1 MDEEIAQRYLWLI
14 DQVASHDQAYYLEDN
29 PIVSDAQYDELVNE
43 IKEIENRF
51 PHSINPRSPTQKV
64 GGYSNKVF
72 SPVTHGTPML
82 SLNNALTE
90 PELINFDKRCKEAL
104 GLHDIEYS
112 CELKFDGLAISL
124 LYENGFLVRAA
135 TRGDGSVGE
144 YVTDN
149 VKTISAIPHQLKGTN
164 IPQRIEVRGEVFMT
178 HEDFRLL
185 NEEQKK
191 NGLRE
196 FANPRNAAA
205 GSLRQLDPKITA
217 QRSLS
222 FFTYGLGE
230 LLPSS
235 WLPSK
240 HSDLIQQFIQIG
252 LPVCEH
258 RCTAL
263 GINELLVFFQSI
275 LNSRDNLLFDI
286 DGVVYKVNSYEDQ
299 QKLGFVSRAPKFAI
313 AHKFPPQEA
322 YTKVLAIEVQ
332 VGRTGAI
339 TPVARLEPVNVGGV
353 TVTNA
358 TLHNEDEVLRK
369 DVRVGDIVVVRRA
382 GDVIPEV
389 LMALKDK
396 RIDDLPVF
404 QMPQNCP
411 ICQSQIEKLPGEV
424 IARCTGGLFCNAQKL
439 QSIIHFAHRR
449 AMNIDGLG
457 EKIVE
462 QLVNENLIRNPADLY
477 KLGFSSLLGLQR
489 MGDKLASNLLES
501 IENSKNT
508 TLARLIFALGIRHVG
523 EATAKDLAY
532 HFGSMDAFM
541 AATEDQLLKVHD
553 VGPVIVQSIHNFMS
567 QPHNREVIEQLMA
580 CGINPQEVKR
590 EEAQESLFKNKTVVL
605 TGTLPSLTR
614 DQAKEILEKV
624 GARVAGSVSKKTDF
638 LLAGADA
645 GSKLEKANEL
655 GVRVINEQELMNL
668 LNQA

>member
-144 YVTDN
+144 NVTDN

-275 LNSRDNLLFDI
+275 LNSRDNLPFDI
-286 DGVVYKVNSYEDQ
+286 DGVVYKVNSYQDQ

-541 AATEDQLLKVHD
+541 AAAEDELLKVHD

-590 EEAQESLFKNKTVVL
+590 EEVQESFFKNKTVVL

-614 DQAKEILEKV
+614 DQAKEMLEKV
-624 GARVAGSVSKKTDF
+624 GAKVAGSVSKKTDF

-655 GVRVINEQELMNL
+655 GVRVIDEQELMNL
-668 LNQA
+668 LNQS

>member
-1 MDEEIAQRYLWLI
+1 M
-14 DQVASHDQAYYLEDN
+14 
-29 PIVSDAQYDELVNE
+29 
-43 IKEIENRF
+43 
-51 PHSINPRSPTQKV
+51 
-64 GGYSNKVF
+64 
-72 SPVTHGTPML
+72 
-82 SLNNALTE
+82 
-90 PELINFDKRCKEAL
+90 
-104 GLHDIEYS
+104 
-112 CELKFDGLAISL
+112 
-124 LYENGFLVRAA
+124 
-135 TRGDGSVGE
+135 
-144 YVTDN
+144 
-149 VKTISAIPHQLKGTN
+149 
-164 IPQRIEVRGEVFMT
+164 
-178 HEDFRLL
+178 
-185 NEEQKK
+185 
-191 NGLRE
+191 
-196 FANPRNAAA
+196 
-205 GSLRQLDPKITA
+205 
-217 QRSLS
+217 
-222 FFTYGLGE
+222 
-230 LLPSS
+230 
-235 WLPSK
+235 
-240 HSDLIQQFIQIG
+240 
-252 LPVCEH
+252 
-258 RCTAL
+258 
-263 GINELLVFFQSI
+263 
-275 LNSRDNLLFDI
+275 
-286 DGVVYKVNSYEDQ
+286 
-299 QKLGFVSRAPKFAI
+299 
-313 AHKFPPQEA
+313 
-322 YTKVLAIEVQ
+322 
-332 VGRTGAI
+332 
-339 TPVARLEPVNVGGV
+339 